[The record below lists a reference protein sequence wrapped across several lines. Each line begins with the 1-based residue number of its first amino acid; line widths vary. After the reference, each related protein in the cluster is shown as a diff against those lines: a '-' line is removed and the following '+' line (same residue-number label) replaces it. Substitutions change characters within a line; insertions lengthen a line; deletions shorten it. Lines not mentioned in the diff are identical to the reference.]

1 MARKSPWEKEWAHLL
16 KREARY
22 KSKRVDGPTSV
33 LLMKLDRFI
42 PEKLSGTLSVAFF
55 KALQVIFEKGTRL
68 IELTYN
74 RAKRQADFKVNKF
87 ANEMYGDSRSARSFT
102 REARGTRLF
111 NLIIS
116 FVEGV
121 ALGLLGLG
129 IPDIPL
135 FMAIVLKGVYE
146 VALSYGYDYHD
157 ENEKIFILKVIE
169 VAMTDDEELEH
180 IQGGSDETDVGF
192 SRKGND
198 IYQIRSGIHHP
209 WRFRRNIRSGVR
221 KQDHKLCDHQIQ
233 KKIPGYTPERSTR
246 CRGVIQ
252 KQCFLQWRDLSPP
265 YMSS

>member
-1 MARKSPWEKEWAHLL
+1 
-16 KREARY
+16 
-22 KSKRVDGPTSV
+22 
-33 LLMKLDRFI
+33 MKLDRFI

-55 KALQVIFEKGTRL
+55 KAFQVIFEKGTRL

-74 RAKRQADFKVNKF
+74 RAKKQADFKVNKF

-169 VAMTDDEELEH
+169 VAMTDDEEF
-180 IQGGSDETDVGF
+180 IDGDAQINAAIDVIAEDG
-192 SRKGND
+192 
-198 IYQIRSGIHHP
+198 
-209 WRFRRNIRSGVR
+209 
-221 KQDHKLCDHQIQ
+221 
-233 KKIPGYTPERSTR
+233 
-246 CRGVIQ
+246 GVIGGWSISKEDQ
-252 KQCFLQWRDLSPP
+252 MRQTSDSLVKEMIYTKFVQGFTILGVFGGIFDPVYVNRITNSAIIKYRRRFLATHLKGAPGAEE
-265 YMSS
+265 

>member
-1 MARKSPWEKEWAHLL
+1 
-16 KREARY
+16 
-22 KSKRVDGPTSV
+22 
-33 LLMKLDRFI
+33 MKLDRFI
-42 PEKLSGTLSVAFF
+42 PEKLSGALSVAFF
-55 KALQVIFEKGTRL
+55 KAFQVIFEKGTRL

-74 RAKRQADFKVNKF
+74 RAKKQADFKVNKF

-169 VAMTDDEELEH
+169 VAMTDDEEF
-180 IQGGSDETDVGF
+180 IDGDAQINAAIDVIAEDG
-192 SRKGND
+192 
-198 IYQIRSGIHHP
+198 
-209 WRFRRNIRSGVR
+209 
-221 KQDHKLCDHQIQ
+221 
-233 KKIPGYTPERSTR
+233 
-246 CRGVIQ
+246 GVIGGWSISKEDQ
-252 KQCFLQWRDLSPP
+252 MRQTSDSLVKEMIYTKFVQGFTILGVFGGIFDPVYVNRITNYAIIKYRRRFLATHLKGAPGAEE
-265 YMSS
+265 